1 MVLSA
6 SRSRY
11 GDLLEA
17 GVRIF
22 ENQNAVLHAKT
33 AVIDGIW
40 STVGSSNLDYRSFL
54 HNDEVNAIVIGE
66 EFGLEMEKQFLQDMT
81 QAREIELH
89 EWNDRSVWSR
99 FREKLS
105 WTIEYWL

>member
-1 MVLSA
+1 
-6 SRSRY
+6 
-11 GDLLEA
+11 
-17 GVRIF
+17 
-22 ENQNAVLHAKT
+22 
-33 AVIDGIW
+33 
-40 STVGSSNLDYRSFL
+40 
-54 HNDEVNAIVIGE
+54 VNAIVIGE